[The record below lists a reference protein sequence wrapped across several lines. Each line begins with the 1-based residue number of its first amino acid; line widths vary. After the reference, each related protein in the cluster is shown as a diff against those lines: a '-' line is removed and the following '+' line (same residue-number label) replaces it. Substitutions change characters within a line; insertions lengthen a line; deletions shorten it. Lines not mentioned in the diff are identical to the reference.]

1 MKRLVTAVLFAALAA
16 ATPALGKAPAKS
28 SAKAMTTKAA
38 TAATAKMEKL
48 TFTNRMVNGKK
59 VWLPA
64 KVQVK
69 PGKIQI
75 TLVNTLKDPHGFNVP
90 GLMTPV
96 VVAPNQTK
104 IVTAQASK
112 AGTYKFN
119 CQLHPTHIGGEI
131 TVL

>member
-1 MKRLVTAVLFAALAA
+1 MKRLVTAVLFTALAA

-28 SAKAMTTKAA
+28 STKAMATKGAM
-38 TAATAKMEKL
+38 AATAKVEKL
-48 TFTNRMVNGKK
+48 TFTNKMVNGKK

-64 KVQVK
+64 KAQVK

-90 GLMTPV
+90 GMMTPV
-96 VVAPNQTK
+96 VVGPNQTK
-104 IVTAQASK
+104 VVTAQVAK

-119 CQLHPTHIGGEI
+119 CQLHPTHVGGEI